1 MKRNISLIL
10 ALVLIAMFA
19 LTGCSSANTAT
30 PTPAVTTQATATP
43 ETQATATPEAEVPFA
58 DKPLVKVAAL
68 KGPTGIGMVPLMES
82 NENEESDN
90 RYAFTIASA
99 PEEIV
104 GLITTGGA
112 DIAAVPTNLAAT
124 LYKKTSGGVQLAAL
138 NTLGILYVLE
148 IGDTVN
154 SIADLKGKEIFSSG
168 QGSVPEY
175 ALNYILKKNDIDPA
189 KDLTVTYKSEHSE
202 LATLMTSGDVKL
214 AVVPEPFVTTI
225 LSKNPDV
232 RIALNLTDEW
242 NKVEQNATLSMGCI
256 IVRKEF
262 AQQHKDLLDKF
273 LAEYKTSIE
282 YVNANV
288 EDASKLVEKFG
299 IIASAALAAKAIPN
313 CNIVYIDGDEM
324 KTKTDPFYDVLYEA
338 NPASIGGAKPDE
350 AFYYNK

>member
-1 MKRNISLIL
+1 MKRNISLVL

-19 LTGCSSANTAT
+19 ITGCTGTAT
-30 PTPAVTTQATATP
+30 PTPAATAQATATP
-43 ETQATATPEAEVPFA
+43 QTQATATPEAQVPFA
-58 DKPLVKVAAL
+58 DKPLVKVAGL
-68 KGPTGIGMVPLMES
+68 KGPTGMGMVELMQA
-82 NENEESDN
+82 NEDEESDN
-90 RYAFTIASA
+90 RYEFTIASA

-124 LYKKTSGGVQLAAL
+124 LYKKTNGGVQLAAI

-154 SIADLKGKEIFSSG
+154 SIADLKGKELFSSG
-168 QGSVPEY
+168 QGAVPEY
-175 ALNYILKKNDIDPA
+175 ALNYILKKNSIDPA

-202 LATLMTSGDVKL
+202 LATLMISGDVKL

-225 LSKNPDV
+225 MSKNANV

-262 AQQHKDLLDKF
+262 AEQNKELVDKF

-299 IIASAALAAKAIPN
+299 IMASAALAAKAIPN

-324 KTKTDPFYDVLYEA
+324 KTKTDAFYDVLFEA

-350 AFYYNK
+350 AFYYAK